1 LARKL
6 RWYFGLIEIG
16 NGRSLRRFSENGE
29 TTMSKWKTL
38 FLAGVVLM
46 FGAHEAKADS
56 TPVVLTFEGVG
67 NFVTVGNF
75 YNGGTGGSLGIV
87 FGSGSLALT
96 PAPEGNGNF
105 TNAPSG
111 DTVLFF
117 LGATGDVMNVAGGF
131 TTGFSFFYTAAQAP
145 GSITLWSGLDGTG
158 ALLATLSLPVNG
170 ACTTASCNWTPTGLV
185 FSGTAESVDFSG
197 SAGNVGFDNITLGS
211 ATPGGST
218 TPTPEP
224 VTMLLLG
231 VGSLG
236 LLGARRKKLA

>member
-1 LARKL
+1 
-6 RWYFGLIEIG
+6 
-16 NGRSLRRFSENGE
+16 
-29 TTMSKWKTL
+29 MSKWKTI
-38 FLAGVVLM
+38 FFAAAMLM
-46 FGAHEAKADS
+46 FAAHEAKADS

-67 NFVTVGNF
+67 NFMTVGNF
-75 YNGGTGGSLGIV
+75 YNGGAGGSLGVV

-96 PAPEGNGNF
+96 PLPGGNGDF

-111 DTVLFF
+111 DTILFF
-117 LGATGDVMNVAGGF
+117 PVPGTGYVMNVTGGF
-131 TTGFSFFYTAAQAP
+131 NTGFSFFYTAASVP

-170 ACTTASCNWTPTGLV
+170 ACTTASCNWTPIGVT
-185 FSGTAESVDFSG
+185 FAGTAESVDFTG
-197 SAGNVGFDNITLGS
+197 SAGNVGFDNITLSS
-211 ATPGGST
+211 ATPGGGT

>member
-1 LARKL
+1 
-6 RWYFGLIEIG
+6 
-16 NGRSLRRFSENGE
+16 
-29 TTMSKWKTL
+29 MSKWKTM
-38 FLAGVVLM
+38 FFAGAMLM

-75 YNGGTGGSLGIV
+75 YNGGAGGSLGV
-87 FGSGSLALT
+87 AFGSGSLALT
-96 PAPEGNGNF
+96 PLPVGNGDF

-111 DTVLFF
+111 DTILFF
-117 LGATGDVMNVAGGF
+117 LPGAGDVMNVAGGF
-131 TTGFSFFYTAAQAP
+131 NTGFSLFYTAAMAP

-158 ALLATLSLPVNG
+158 SLLATLSLPVNG
-170 ACTTASCNWTPTGLV
+170 ACTTASCNWTPAGVT
-185 FSGTAESVDFSG
+185 FAGTAESVDFSG
-197 SAGNVGFDNITLGS
+197 SAGNVGFDNVTLGS
-211 ATPGGST
+211 AAPGGGT

-224 VTMLLLG
+224 ATMLLLG

>member
-1 LARKL
+1 
-6 RWYFGLIEIG
+6 
-16 NGRSLRRFSENGE
+16 
-29 TTMSKWKTL
+29 MSKWKMIV
-38 FLAGVVLM
+38 LAGTVLM
-46 FGAHEAKADS
+46 FGAPEAKADS

-96 PAPEGNGNF
+96 PAPGGNGNF

-117 LGATGDVMNVAGGF
+117 LGTTEDVMNVAGGF
-131 TTGFSFFYTAAQAP
+131 TTGFSFFYSAPLVP
-145 GSITLWSGLDGTG
+145 GSVTVWSGLDGTG
-158 ALLATLSLPVNG
+158 TLLASLSLPVNG
-170 ACTTASCNWTPTGLV
+170 GCTTAFCTWTAAGV
-185 FSGTAESVDFSG
+185 SFAGTAESVDFSG
-197 SAGNVGFDNITLGS
+197 SAENVFFDNITLGS
-211 ATPGGST
+211 AAPGGGT

-224 VTMLLLG
+224 ATMLLLG

-236 LLGARRKKLA
+236 LLGARRKKLAQYANRRAQ

>member
-1 LARKL
+1 
-6 RWYFGLIEIG
+6 
-16 NGRSLRRFSENGE
+16 
-29 TTMSKWKTL
+29 MSKWKTI
-38 FLAGVVLM
+38 FFAGAMLM
-46 FGAHEAKADS
+46 FGSHEAKADS
-56 TPVVLTFEGVG
+56 TPVVLMFEGVG

-96 PAPEGNGNF
+96 PAPGGNGNF

-117 LGATGDVMNVAGGF
+117 SGATGDVMNVAAGF
-131 TTGFSFFYTAAQAP
+131 TTGFSFFYSAPLDP
-145 GSITLWSGLDGTG
+145 GSVAVWSGLDGKGT
-158 ALLATLSLPVNG
+158 LLASLSLPVND
-170 ACTTASCNWTPTGLV
+170 ACTTAFCTWTAADVT

-197 SAGNVGFDNITLGS
+197 SAENVFFDNITLGS
-211 ATPGGST
+211 ATPGGGT

-224 VTMLLLG
+224 ATMLLLG

-236 LLGARRKKLA
+236 LLGAWRKKLA

>member
-1 LARKL
+1 
-6 RWYFGLIEIG
+6 
-16 NGRSLRRFSENGE
+16 
-29 TTMSKWKTL
+29 MSKWKTI
-38 FLAGVVLM
+38 FFAGAMLM
-46 FGAHEAKADS
+46 FGSHEAKANS

-96 PAPEGNGNF
+96 PAPGGNGNF

-117 LGATGDVMNVAGGF
+117 SGATGDVMNVAAGF
-131 TTGFSFFYTAAQAP
+131 TTGFSFFYSAPLDP
-145 GSITLWSGLDGTG
+145 GSVTVWSGLDGTG
-158 ALLATLSLPVNG
+158 TLLASLSLPVNG
-170 ACTTASCNWTPTGLV
+170 ACTTAFCNWTAAGVT

-197 SAGNVGFDNITLGS
+197 SAENVFFDNITLGS
-211 ATPGGST
+211 ATPGTGGT

-224 VTMLLLG
+224 TTMLLLG

>member
-1 LARKL
+1 
-6 RWYFGLIEIG
+6 
-16 NGRSLRRFSENGE
+16 
-29 TTMSKWKTL
+29 MSKWKTI
-38 FLAGVVLM
+38 FFAAAMLM

-96 PAPEGNGNF
+96 PAPGGNGNF

-117 LGATGDVMNVAGGF
+117 SGATGDVMNVAAGF
-131 TTGFSFFYTAAQAP
+131 TTGFSFFYSAPLDP
-145 GSITLWSGLDGTG
+145 GSVTVWSGLDGTG
-158 ALLATLSLPVNG
+158 TPLASLSLAVNG
-170 ACTTASCNWTPTGLV
+170 ACTTAFCKWTAAGVT

-197 SAGNVGFDNITLGS
+197 SADNVFFDNITLGS
-211 ATPGGST
+211 ATPGGGT

-224 VTMLLLG
+224 ATMLLLG